1 MKKKG
6 AYTRYS
12 FLKKLYPDRLI
23 IIKLKNKYISF
34 GKDNILLNY
43 LLNTNKFSILDNIEV
58 NYLIIT
64 DMYIIKE
71 KTPSSNQYYKYVKI
85 SQLNSILTR
94 LNNSVKNRVNL

>member
-12 FLKKLYPDRLI
+12 FFKKLYPDRLI

-71 KTPSSNQYYKYVKI
+71 KTFSSNQYYKYVKI